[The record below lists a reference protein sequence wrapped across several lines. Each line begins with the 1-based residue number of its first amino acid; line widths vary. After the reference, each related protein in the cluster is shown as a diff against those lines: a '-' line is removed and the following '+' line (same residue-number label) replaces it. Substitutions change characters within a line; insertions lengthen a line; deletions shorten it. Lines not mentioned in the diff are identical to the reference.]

1 VRIWEVIREWMGML
15 SGYKALCKALGER
28 NMELEHKLEEE
39 RKRLGT
45 TQENLNLCYR
55 NRNSLKEQVERLEG
69 QNAELLGEKQN
80 TFAKLCAILEQPA
93 LGPIDIPKRL
103 QEVAG
108 LVNSLRAKVAE
119 VEKQLAQEQSRVG
132 ELRFQLDEATR
143 IAEQMKA
150 EVQEWAS
157 LAGIKWQELSKT
169 S

>member
-1 VRIWEVIREWMGML
+1 MLMNWRILVDFFTAYFRLRQCRAE
-15 SGYKALCKALGER
+15 KAELTRKLEASRKRVGELKQER
-28 NMELEHKLEEE
+28 NLLWQE
-39 RKRLGT
+39 RDQLR
-45 TQENLNLCYR
+45 
-55 NRNSLKEQVERLEG
+55 EQVKTLEG
-69 QNAELLGEKQN
+69 QNANLLREKQN
-80 TFAKLCAILEQPA
+80 TFAKLCDILEQPA

-108 LVNSLRAKVAE
+108 LVNSLRAKVEKA
-119 VEKQLAQEQSRVG
+119 EKQLAQEQSKAG
-132 ELRFQLDEATR
+132 ELRFQLDEATK